1 MLSLAVLLVVVLG
14 FVAWTKIKKSRER
27 TLQKIS
33 IDPIGSDFD
42 WKKCKP
48 LQMYPFVGKK
58 NFNPSM
64 GVKNISDRR
73 EELILIENT
82 YLDCI
87 NLRKQNLE
95 NYEEKLIHCNTS
107 ERAGQAVCEFYDM
120 TVDFLCQ
127 RYPHYFSEN
136 KEKNVVKNLITGE
149 FLPST
154 SKDQEPRYLMR
165 LLALNTEEDILIM
178 LKDDPSDEDEEYILR
193 ASLTGLPAGFD
204 PSHNYDEPI
213 SHIHKPVPQ
222 YKDRLLSPM
231 HRFFNK
237 LKPSDLWQR
246 GNWSIQTNS
255 QLFKLENHH
264 GRTGDIVKELTKD
277 DIDFDHGCFLRCE
290 RQLLTRLPGSKAV
303 VMLVR
308 TYLTPIKQI
317 KEEGF
322 GPELARGIESLPDDL
337 AFYKRRGMWGSAVK
351 EYLLE

>member
-1 MLSLAVLLVVVLG
+1 MLILGIFAWKNHQRKRARSL
-14 FVAWTKIKKSRER
+14 KKV
-27 TLQKIS
+27 S
-33 IDPIGSDFD
+33 IDSIKSIGSDFN
-42 WKKCKP
+42 WKECKP

-73 EELILIENT
+73 EDLFLIENT

-87 NLRKQNLE
+87 NLRKDNLE
-95 NYEEKLIHCNTS
+95 NYEEKLIHCNES
-107 ERAGQAVCEFYDM
+107 KEASRAVCEFYDM
-120 TVDFLCQ
+120 TVNFMCQ
-127 RYPHYFSEN
+127 RYPHYFTLSKDESF
-136 KEKNVVKNLITGE
+136 VKNLITGE
-149 FLPST
+149 ELPST
-154 SKDQEPRYLMR
+154 SQGQKPRHLMK

-178 LKDDPSDEDEEYILR
+178 LKDDPSDEDQEYILR

-237 LKPSDLWQR
+237 LKPTDLWQR
-246 GNWSIQTNS
+246 GNWSIQTNNEF
-255 QLFKLENHH
+255 FKLENHH
-264 GRTGDIVKELTKD
+264 GRSGDIVKELTSD
-277 DIDFDHGCFLRCE
+277 DIDFDNGCFLRCE
-290 RQLLTRLPGSKAV
+290 RQLLTRLPSSKAV
-303 VMLVR
+303 VMIVR

-322 GPELARGIESLPDDL
+322 GLELARGIESLPDDL

-351 EYLLE
+351 KYLLEK